1 MPPLVETAE
10 VEEVGVPTSQVQT
23 KVEFVARVWATLWA
37 PQRKEGG
44 SETLQEEEG
53 QVLQEEQQEM
63 QLPEEVEGIRVEQ
76 EVSEVVLWVQQRGRE
91 LGQVL
96 VVQVRLKDD
105 FHSVEAEERRPLRT
119 VSFV

>member
-10 VEEVGVPTSQVQT
+10 VGAPPQVQI
-23 KVEFVARVWATLWA
+23 KVEFVAQVWATLWA

-53 QVLQEEQQEM
+53 QVLQEEQEEM
-63 QLPEEVEGIRVEQ
+63 QLPEEVEGVRVEQ
-76 EVSEVVLWVQQRGRE
+76 EVSEVVLWVRQGWGWE

-96 VVQVRLKDD
+96 VVQVKVKED
-105 FHSVEAEERRPLRT
+105 FHSVEAEERQPLKT